1 MRKLILFC
9 AATTMLI
16 AGAVAWTTSSHSAVK
31 AAIESP
37 QIDPFS
43 LMVNAK
49 NLPSQESLN
58 AKMWPDK
65 GVIHY

>member
-1 MRKLILFC
+1 MRKLLLFC
-9 AATTMLI
+9 AATTMLL

-31 AAIESP
+31 AVIESP
-37 QIDPFS
+37 IDPFS

-65 GVIHY
+65 GVVHY

>member
-1 MRKLILFC
+1 MRKLILFG
-9 AATTMLI
+9 AATTMLL

-49 NLPSQESLN
+49 NLPTQESLN

-65 GVIHY
+65 GVVNY